1 MSRYEDPLFFEE
13 WAIRLGYKSERYEP
27 RFGVRTWDID
37 QQALAALE
45 AHCGSKL
52 AARPLVLQNCEAV
65 LEALDSYRGQ
75 LGIVL
80 QERTVTQ
87 EFGRLCRHM
96 PVLGPISANASI
108 TVSYRESP
116 TDSWIDLIGSPSD
129 FYVVRDMHNAC
140 VNLTQSGIDKATA
153 PNYNPDGRQPL
164 GRVQY
169 TAGFGPN
176 VSSIPADLRTAIYT
190 LTRRAYDYR
199 DDFIPSSLFGLKSG
213 GFLPAGVAS
222 TLARYQR
229 NIVFQWR

>member
-1 MSRYEDPLFFEE
+1 MSRYEDPLFYED
-13 WAIRLGYKSERYEP
+13 WAIKLGYKSERFIP
-27 RFGVRTWDID
+27 RFGVRTWNID
-37 QQALAALE
+37 QSALEALE

-87 EFGRLCRHM
+87 EFGRLTKFM
-96 PVLGPISANASI
+96 PVIGPISSNAAI
-108 TVSYRESP
+108 TISYRESP
-116 TDSWIDLIGSPSD
+116 SDTWVNLNDSPTD
-129 FYVVRDMHNAC
+129 FYPIRDMHRAC
-140 VNLTQSGIDKATA
+140 IHLTQSGIDKVSS
-153 PNYNPDGRQPL
+153 PNYQPDGNQPL

-176 VSSIPADLRTAIYT
+176 VSSIPSDLRVAIYT

-229 NIVFQWR
+229 NLVFQWQ